1 MIKNKIIIGMIAGI
15 ISMSLLISPVNA
27 GNLEEQL
34 AESNEKQAAVQYQ
47 IDMTQNTI
55 AGIETAISEADAE
68 IDRISGVI
76 DTLNSEIAQLEA
88 TIVQT
93 QKEIEVAEVKLKEQE
108 EAMNERVRTMYM
120 YGNSSMVEF
129 LFTSTDFSDFVTKI
143 DMSRYIIES
152 DNESLQALEE
162 TRKLIDDKKKSIEAD
177 RLATV
182 QKKSEQQ
189 DILGEQESIKAQ
201 KNELLAQNQAIVE
214 EAKVALNAEEA
225 TAADIQSQMQALL
238 AQQNTGGSTTG
249 GSGTFVPSN
258 RSYQWPLPGYG
269 PSAEDDYFGN
279 RFHPIWQEY
288 RFHSGV
294 DMAAPGGT
302 PLLAMGNG
310 QVILAGW
317 NGGYGQSVI
326 IDLGNGIQALYAH
339 MSSINVSVGETVNQ
353 GDVLGGVGT
362 TGSSTGNHLHFGIYS
377 GGDWVDPLG
386 YF

>member
-1 MIKNKIIIGMIAGI
+1 MVKNKIIIGMIAGI

-258 RSYQWPLPGYG
+258 GSYQWPLPGYG